1 VNDGNQIQITE
12 ITEILE
18 MLSER
23 RKTLFEKVKKG
34 LGERLS
40 EIKPEDI
47 AKFAAKEAAGAI
59 PFVGQI
65 IKDAFVE
72 FSERKM

>member
-18 MLSER
+18 MVSER

-40 EIKPEDI
+40 EIKPEDCWCHSFRRTNY
-47 AKFAAKEAAGAI
+47 KGRFC
-59 PFVGQI
+59 
-65 IKDAFVE
+65 
-72 FSERKM
+72 